1 MFTRIIAAVTA
12 VLILFFNVSFAK
24 ENIKI
29 LIFSKVS
36 EEAYTHESIAKG
48 WDLIKTV
55 GGYQGWT
62 VDATFDASAFT
73 ASNLAKYDVVM
84 FLNTAGDILDDDQ
97 QDAFENYIQAGGGF
111 VGSHAA
117 TDTEFDWPWYDEL
130 VGAHFKRHPPGV
142 QWAKVVPENMGHP
155 ASKYLLEPGMMN
167 GDDYIPGMIADEWY
181 EFLKNPRDRKG
192 MTVMLAV
199 DERSYQGGE
208 MGVDHPAAWAHEFD
222 GGRAF
227 YTILGHD
234 FPDSHFDH
242 PFLVSHLVGA
252 IEWAAGDRMIENG
265 LIVDLDADH
274 GLTMEDGS
282 SVSKWTNQV
291 ADFTAQDFIKRD
303 EGRDVAG
310 SGRPALK
317 ENVAAL
323 NGHNSLVFEK
333 QELVN
338 MDEDA
343 FDHLTQ
349 GSGYTWFALITPY
362 IQSDGLAD
370 VNMFIGNLRNGGM
383 YDGLW
388 GGVEDNN
395 KFWAGTRS
403 GATFGRFNGNN
414 PKVTGP
420 MLKKGE
426 YYMVAARMGAG
437 TNRVN
442 VDVFVGN
449 AEILASREIEVNVH
463 GNPSKMAVG
472 QERDAIEH
480 PGAESIDGEI
490 ARVLIYDRPL
500 DDSEMD
506 DMFNLLNNIYFGK

>member
-1 MFTRIIAAVTA
+1 MINKLIVVFAAIFIFTA
-12 VLILFFNVSFAK
+12 NVSGAR
-24 ENIKI
+24 ENINM
-29 LIFSKVS
+29 LIFSKVG
-36 EEAYTHESIAKG
+36 EGAYTHESIAKG

-55 GGYQGWT
+55 GGYQGWS
-62 VDATFDASAFT
+62 VDATLDASAFT
-73 ASNLAKYDVVM
+73 DENLSNYDVVM

-97 QDAFENYIQAGGGF
+97 QDAFENFIRSGGGF

-117 TDTEFDWPWYDEL
+117 TDTEFNWPWYDQL

-142 QWAKVVPENMGHP
+142 QWAKVVPENLDHP

-167 GDDYIPGMIADEWY
+167 GDDYIPGMLADEWY
-181 EFLKNPRDRKG
+181 EFLENPRDREG
-192 MTVMLAV
+192 MTVLLTV
-199 DERSYQGGE
+199 DERTYEGAE
-208 MGVDHPAAWAHEFD
+208 MGIDHPVAWAHEID

-227 YTILGHD
+227 YTTLGHD
-234 FPDSHFDH
+234 YPDSHFDH
-242 PFLVSHLVGA
+242 PFLISHLVGA
-252 IEWAAGDRMIENG
+252 IEWAAGDRIIKNG
-265 LIVDLDADH
+265 LIVDLDADV
-274 GLTMEDGS
+274 GLIIKEDNR
-282 SVSKWTNQV
+282 VSAWKNQV
-291 ADFTAQDFIKRD
+291 ADFDAQDFIQRD
-303 EGRDVAG
+303 EGRDFAG
-310 SGRPALK
+310 SGRPTLK
-317 ENVAAL
+317 QNVETL
-323 NGHNSLVFEK
+323 SGHNSLVFKK

-349 GSGYTWFALITPY
+349 GSGYTWFALVTPY
-362 IQSDGLAD
+362 AQSEGLAD

-420 MLKKGE
+420 MLEQGK
-426 YYMVAARMGAG
+426 YYLVAARMGAG

-449 AEILASREIEVNVH
+449 ANPLATSEIEVNVH

-490 ARVLIYDRPL
+490 ARILIYDRPL

-506 DMFNLLNNIYFGK
+506 DMFILLNKKYFGK